1 MKNVLVELPIWC
13 TTLEYDFVPQGPYKN
28 HKLEIGNAGSTF
40 DEEQQVPNELV
51 SLFEQEATKFWS
63 EYGLNPEYKPFVS
76 KIWANSHG
84 KGGWTDWH
92 RHNNVELSATWY
104 PKFKQGNGNLVF
116 KNPLDIYQGR
126 ETRYEDQEIEIPI
139 NQYDLIIFPSW
150 LEHKTQQNNID
161 NERLV
166 VSMNFEAKY
175 VL

>member
-13 TTLEYDFVPQGPYKN
+13 TTLEHDFIPQGPYKN

-40 DEEQQVPNELV
+40 DGEQQVPNELV
-51 SLFEQEATKFWS
+51 SLFEQEAAKFWS
-63 EYGLNPEYKPFVS
+63 EYGLNPEYKPVAS

-116 KNPLDIYQGR
+116 KDPLDIYQGR
-126 ETRYEDQEIEIPI
+126 ETRYEDPEIEMHI

-161 NERLV
+161 DERLV
-166 VSMNFEAKY
+166 VSINFEAKHD
-175 VL
+175 L